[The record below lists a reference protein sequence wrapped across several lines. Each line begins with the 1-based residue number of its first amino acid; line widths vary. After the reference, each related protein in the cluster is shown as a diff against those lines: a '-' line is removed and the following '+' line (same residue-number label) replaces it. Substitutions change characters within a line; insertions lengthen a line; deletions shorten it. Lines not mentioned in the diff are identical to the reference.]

1 MSATTSQTSFTPQSS
16 PPGVAGRTQQKV
28 ARLLEQLPPHAIE
41 AEMCL
46 LGSIL
51 IEPGV
56 LGDVT
61 LIIRQGEEF
70 YKPANGAIY
79 DAMVELYDK
88 HASIDVVQLHQL
100 LVDRDIL
107 ESVGGQEYLVELASS
122 VPSAHNAEHYARLVR
137 EKAIVRRL
145 IEQAGQI
152 LQDAYAS
159 RDDASTMLDVAEHRI
174 FSIAEHYEH
183 RDIESLRSIV
193 TELVKEMEAREGR
206 PASGVLTHF
215 VDLDDVTGGFQ
226 PGDFII
232 IAGRPSMGKS
242 AIALNI
248 VENMALHGDPV
259 GLFSLEMSKRH
270 LVERMLAGR
279 ADLDLHRLRRMN
291 LRTDQFAKFLSA
303 CGELQDAPIFIDDMG
318 SSTLLQIRAR
328 ARRMVAKYAIKAVFI
343 DYIQLVT
350 AGGRS
355 ESRQLEVSEISRG
368 LKALARE
375 LEIPVVGLS
384 QLNRSPEQRETHR
397 PRLSDLRESGS
408 LEQDA
413 DVVCLLHREEYYHQG
428 EEEWMRSH
436 PDKVGLAEL
445 IIAKQR
451 NGPTDTVKL
460 SWNKQSTRFSD
471 YSPRDAPGEYVQTKP
486 ESSMAGAAYTDD
498 ADNIP
503 I

>member
-1 MSATTSQTSFTPQSS
+1 M
-16 PPGVAGRTQQKV
+16 
-28 ARLLEQLPPHAIE
+28 EQLPPHAIE

-46 LGSIL
+46 LGSII

-70 YKPANGAIY
+70 YKPANGAIF

-88 HASIDVVQLHQL
+88 HASLDVVQLHQL

-107 ESVGGQEYLVELASS
+107 ESVGGQAYLVELASS
-122 VPSAHNAEHYARLVR
+122 VPSAHNAEQYARLVR
-137 EKAIVRRL
+137 EKAIIRRL

-152 LQDAYAS
+152 LQDAYSS
-159 RDDASTMLDVAEHRI
+159 RDDAASLLDEAEHRI

-183 RDIESLRSIV
+183 HDIEVLRPIM
-193 TELVKEMEAREGR
+193 EKIVKEMEENEGR
-206 PASGVLTHF
+206 PLSGVLTGISE
-215 VDLDDVTGGFQ
+215 LDELTGGLQ
-226 PGDFII
+226 KGDFII

-248 VENMALHGDPV
+248 IERMGVRGEAVCM
-259 GLFSLEMSKRH
+259 FSLEMSKRQ
-270 LVERMLAGR
+270 LVERLLAGR
-279 ADLDLHRLRRMN
+279 SGLDLHRMRRMM
-291 LRTDQFAKFLSA
+291 LGPDDWIKLHAA
-303 CGELQDAPIFIDDMG
+303 CGDLQDAPIYIDDLG
-318 SSTLLQIRAR
+318 GATVLQIRAR
-328 ARRMVAKYAIKAVFI
+328 ARRIVAKHAIKAIFI
-343 DYIQLVT
+343 DYIQLMT
-350 AGGRS
+350 FSGRS

-384 QLNRSPEQRETHR
+384 QLNRSPEQRESHR

-413 DVVCLLHREEYYHQG
+413 DVVCLLHREEAFHQNDDD
-428 EEEWMRSH
+428 WIRDNQ
-436 PDKVGLAEL
+436 DKIGLAEL
-445 IIAKQR
+445 IVAKQR
-451 NGPTDTVKL
+451 NGPTGTVKL
-460 SWNKQSTRFSD
+460 TWNQDCTRFKD
-471 YSPRDAPGEYVQTKP
+471 YSGREAPDY
-486 ESSMAGAAYTDD
+486 
-498 ADNIP
+498 IP

>member
-1 MSATTSQTSFTPQSS
+1 M
-16 PPGVAGRTQQKV
+16 
-28 ARLLEQLPPHAIE
+28 EQLPPHAIE

-46 LGSIL
+46 LGSII

-70 YKPANGAIY
+70 YKPANGAIF

-88 HASIDVVQLHQL
+88 HASLDVVQLHQL

-122 VPSAHNAEHYARLVR
+122 VPSAHNAEQYARLVR

-152 LQDAYAS
+152 LQDAYSS
-159 RDDASTMLDVAEHRI
+159 RDDAASLLDEAEHRI

-193 TELVKEMEAREGR
+193 DELVEEMEAREGR
-206 PASGVLTHF
+206 PASGVLTHYAE
-215 VDLDDVTGGFQ
+215 LDELTGGFQ

-232 IAGRPSMGKS
+232 IAGRPLMGKS
-242 AIALNI
+242 ALALNI
-248 VENMALHGDPV
+248 IENMAVQGDARHGDPVPV

-270 LVERMLAGR
+270 LVERLLAGR
-279 ADLDLHRLRRMN
+279 AGLDLHRIRRMM
-291 LRTDQFAKFLSA
+291 LTTDQWIQLQSA
-303 CGELQDAPIFIDDMG
+303 CGDLREAPIFVDDMG
-318 SSTLLQIRAR
+318 ASTLLQIRAR
-328 ARRMVAKYAIKAVFI
+328 ARRMVAKHSVKAIFV
-343 DYIQLVT
+343 DYIQLIT
-350 AGGRS
+350 AGGRT
-355 ESRQLEVSEISRG
+355 ESRQMEVSEISRG
-368 LKALARE
+368 FKALARE

-428 EEEWMRSH
+428 EEQWLRDNQ
-436 PDKVGLAEL
+436 DKVGVAEL

-460 SWNKQSTRFSD
+460 SWNQQSTRFNDFSG
-471 YSPRDAPGEYVQTKP
+471 RDVPQEYVEAKP
-486 ESSMAGAAYTDD
+486 GASMGSASYSNSPDD
-498 ADNIP
+498 IP

>member
-1 MSATTSQTSFTPQSS
+1 MSATTSHIASTAQSS
-16 PPGVAGRTQQKV
+16 PSGGPSRSQQKV

-51 IEPGV
+51 IDPGV
-56 LGDVT
+56 LGDVA
-61 LIIRQGEEF
+61 LIIPQGEEF
-70 YKPANGAIY
+70 YKPANGAIF

-88 HASIDVVQLHQL
+88 SASLDVVQLHQL

-107 ESVGGQEYLVELASS
+107 ESVGGQDYLVELASS
-122 VPSAHNAEHYARLVR
+122 VPSAHNAEQYARLVR
-137 EKAIVRRL
+137 EKAIIRRL

-152 LQDAYAS
+152 LQDAYSS
-159 RDDASTMLDVAEHRI
+159 RDDASLLLDEAEHRI

-183 RDIESLRSIV
+183 HDIEVLRPIIDKIV
-193 TELVKEMEAREGR
+193 REMEENEGR
-206 PASGVLTHF
+206 PLSGVLTGF
-215 VDLDDVTGGFQ
+215 SELDEITGGLQ

-242 AIALNI
+242 AIALNMI
-248 VENMALHGDPV
+248 ENMGVRGVAV
-259 GLFSLEMSKRH
+259 CMFSLEMSKRQ
-270 LVERMLAGR
+270 LVERLLCSRSG
-279 ADLDLHRLRRMN
+279 LDLHRMRRMM
-291 LRTDQFAKFLSA
+291 LRPGDWIKLHSA
-303 CGELQDAPIFIDDMG
+303 CGDLQDAPIYIDDLG
-318 SSTLLQIRAR
+318 GSTLLQIRAR
-328 ARRMVAKYAIKAVFI
+328 ARRLVAKHNIKAIFI
-343 DYIQLVT
+343 DYIQLMT
-350 AGGRS
+350 FGGRS

-428 EEEWMRSH
+428 EEQWMRDNQ
-436 PDKVGLAEL
+436 DKVGVAEL

-460 SWNKQSTRFSD
+460 SWNQQSTRFND
-471 YSPRDAPGEYVQTKP
+471 YSGRDAPHEYVEAKP
-486 ESSMAGAAYTDD
+486 GSPMDTAPFSNSPDD
-498 ADNIP
+498 IP